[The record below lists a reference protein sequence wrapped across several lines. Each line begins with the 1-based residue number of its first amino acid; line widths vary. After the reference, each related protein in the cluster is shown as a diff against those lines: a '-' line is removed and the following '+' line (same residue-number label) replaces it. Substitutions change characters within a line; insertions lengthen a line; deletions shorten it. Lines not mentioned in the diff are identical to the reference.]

1 MNRAKIIVLI
11 AVLAIVAFVISSFSW
26 QQNREGRAVGVDPKA
41 LQRSYSPSM
50 GPENANVTIVEFF
63 DPACEACRAFHP
75 IVKQIMAH
83 YPKDVRLVL
92 KYTTFHKG
100 SDEVVRIL
108 EAARLQNLFKPVLE
122 AILEGQPSWASHVQ
136 PNIDA
141 AWRIAADSGLNLEKA
156 RIDANTV
163 IVDDLLR
170 QDALDVVVANVEKTP
185 TFYVNGRLLTDFGAQ
200 QLYDLVTSEVNK
212 KSNSQ

>member
-11 AVLAIVAFVISSFSW
+11 AVLAIVAFAISSFFW
-26 QQNREGRAVGVDPKA
+26 QQYSEGQATSVDPKV

-50 GPENANVTIVEFF
+50 GPENADVTIVEFF

-75 IVKQIMAH
+75 IVKQIMAQ

-108 EAARLQNLFKPVLE
+108 EAARLQDLFKPVLE
-122 AILEGQPSWASHVQ
+122 AILEGQPRWASHNQ

-156 RIDANTV
+156 RIDAKTV

-170 QDALDVVVANVEKTP
+170 QDTLDVAAANVEKTP
-185 TFYVNGRLLTDFGAQ
+185 TFYVNGKLLTDFGAQ
-200 QLYDLVTSEVNK
+200 QLYDLVTSEVNRK
-212 KSNSQ
+212 DQ

>member
-11 AVLAIVAFVISSFSW
+11 AIFAIVALAISSFSW
-26 QQNREGRAVGVDPKA
+26 QQYSEGQAKGVDLKV
-41 LQRSYSPSM
+41 LQRSYSPNF
-50 GPENANVTIVEFF
+50 GPNNAKVTIVEFF

-75 IVKQIMAH
+75 IVKKIMEH

-122 AILEGQPSWASHVQ
+122 AILEGQPKWASHNQ

-141 AWRIAADSGLNLEKA
+141 AWEIAADSGLNLKKA
-156 RIDANTV
+156 RIDGRTV
-163 IVDDLLR
+163 MVDDLLR
-170 QDALDVVVANVEKTP
+170 QDALDVATANVEKTP
-185 TFYVNGRLLTDFGAQ
+185 TFYVNGKLLSDFGAQ
-200 QLYDLVTSEVNK
+200 QLYDLVTSEVNRLD
-212 KSNSQ
+212 Q